1 MAKKLVTEYTFVP
14 YDPTTLTGG
23 TVTIKD
29 NIAGNRIL
37 LITNITDNEILYNF
51 SDPTKG
57 FNPPSATETGCDFNK
72 AAEETVITLAADTS
86 TMDASDILQ
95 VFVESEAATF
105 EPSETLIDPVSKLR
119 VSNPETMI
127 DTDFEYGPQAT
138 KWETLQLVNNIPSTY
153 SATSDTTIPYY
164 HLLMA

>member
-1 MAKKLVTEYTFVP
+1 MAKKLISDNTFTP
-14 YDPTTLTGG
+14 YDPNTLTGG
-23 TVTIKD
+23 TVAIKD
-29 NIAGNRIL
+29 NIAGQKIL
-37 LITNITDNEILYNF
+37 LITNVTDNEILYNF

-57 FNPPSATETGCDFNK
+57 FLPSGNNTGCDYNK
-72 AAEETVITLAADTS
+72 DYEETVITLATDTS
-86 TMDASDILQ
+86 TMATTDVLQ
-95 VFVESEAATF
+95 IFVESEAAEF

-153 SATSDTTIPYY
+153 SATSDTTIPFIQSV
-164 HLLMA
+164 